1 MLSLWGWV
9 YRERRSRCWSPAY
22 PLFILSFDSL
32 HIERPQ
38 HLKASVWVHFPHLI
52 CTTEWLQLTQRTN
65 PGRSRDW
72 PKRTESFGFV
82 SQWDWTFIRYIELV
96 LARLNFYMK
105 QHSTRYGYI
114 QTDTCPIRDC
124 LKVASTIGVRCT
136 MASDRECPKCL
147 VGISLFS
154 IAITPFWEFCAETRY
169 VSEKW
174 WFAVLMSHGSPS
186 NTCFSFILS
195 RVDPC
200 WQSLSSI
207 SGFPFL
213 RRNWMMSCARDI
225 AGIWIYGNYFHFIA
239 DISDDR
245 NCTWQL
251 ITTIIL
257 LWYASLD
264 V

>member
-1 MLSLWGWV
+1 MEDHNRRYGVLASLPGYTVEHPSCCKAQAQSDIPCQTSDLSKDTLIPQGFSWFLTLLQMTMLDMMGWLFYHDLVTTADRDRAFAFAVQPMLSLWGWV
-9 YRERRSRCWSPAY
+9 YRERRSRCWSPDY

-38 HLKASVWVHFPHLI
+38 HLKATVWVHFPRLI

-72 PKRTESFGFV
+72 PKGTESFGFV
-82 SQWDWTFIRYIELV
+82 SQWDWTFIKYIELV
-96 LARLNFYMK
+96 LAQLNFYMK

-169 VSEKW
+169 VG
-174 WFAVLMSHGSPS
+174 A
-186 NTCFSFILS
+186 
-195 RVDPC
+195 
-200 WQSLSSI
+200 
-207 SGFPFL
+207 
-213 RRNWMMSCARDI
+213 
-225 AGIWIYGNYFHFIA
+225 
-239 DISDDR
+239 
-245 NCTWQL
+245 
-251 ITTIIL
+251 
-257 LWYASLD
+257 
-264 V
+264 